1 MKAKKALKRLRSVE
15 ALLTIVIDQFAAN
28 EPGVQALLDSAKAS
42 VIRARA
48 RINSQSAAGAAKKPP
63 MTAKRTKRS
72 HLTAEGRNRISL
84 AAKKRWALSK
94 RTSTLQTGAPA
105 KSAGVRGTPRSGFPT
120 PPRTKPDG
128 RPLAPEASPE
138 PNRERHEPQTN

>member
-48 RINSQSAAGAAKKPP
+48 RINSQSATGAAKKQR

-84 AAKKRWALSK
+84 AAKKRWALAK
-94 RTSTLQTGAPA
+94 RTPTVKAGATA
-105 KSAGVRGTPRSGFPT
+105 SSAGEEDSQKRGSLT
-120 PPRTKPDG
+120 PPRTKPVG
-128 RPLAPEASPE
+128 RPLSTEASPE
-138 PNRERHEPQTN
+138 PNQDRQESQAI